1 MADFDTTAAAVIIP
15 TEKLGEAID
24 GYGYPARTGLVV
36 CASVET
42 KGSIAVRMP
51 RWGVITPTAGTKTEG
66 ANFSEVVPAMAEES
80 LTPGIVG
87 FEIPVTDETVEG
99 VISGVPGQL
108 LSEAIEAMATRMDAD
123 IHAAANSAT
132 NVQGAVTDVWN
143 RAKVTAAAAAYRALN
158 INLPGAQHAL
168 VVGSAGQTQ
177 LEYDE
182 IVNAATKSA
191 GMFATVQA
199 TAGYLG
205 QYGQFQ
211 LFSAGTQIA
220 TEGGGNSNYMTPIGD
235 GKSGIAIGV
244 TKRIQIEGN
253 RGSEG
258 ARAAMQFFVVSAWYG
273 AAMRNRTRLLQI
285 LSTTA

>member
-1 MADFDTTAAAVIIP
+1 MADFDQAAAAVIIP
-15 TEKLGEAID
+15 TEKLGAAID
-24 GYGYPARTGLVV
+24 GYGYPWRCGLAI

-87 FEIPVTDETVEG
+87 FEMPVTDETIEG
-99 VISGVPGQL
+99 VISGVPGDL
-108 LSEAIEAMATRMDAD
+108 LRQAIESMATRMDAD
-123 IHAAANSAT
+123 VHAAANSAT
-132 NVQGAVTDVWN
+132 NVQGAVTDIWN
-143 RAKVTAAAAAYRALN
+143 RAKITAAAAAYRALN
-158 INLPGAQHAL
+158 INLPGVRHAL
-168 VVGSAGQTQ
+168 VVGGAGQTQ

-182 IVNAATKSA
+182 IVSAATKSA
-191 GMFATVQA
+191 GLFATVA
-199 TAGYLG
+199 AEAGYLG
-205 QYGQFQ
+205 TYGQFQ
-211 LFSAGTQIA
+211 LFSAGSQIS

-235 GKSGIAIGV
+235 GNSGIAIGV
-244 TKRIQIEGN
+244 TKQIKVEGN
-253 RGSEG
+253 RGTEG

-273 AAMRNRTRLLQI
+273 AAMRNRTRLLQV